1 MTTGEAQAMLEAR
14 CLLDPDGA
22 ARELRRAAAEPDAM
36 GYTFGARRL
45 LELRDEARRVL
56 GPRFQ
61 IKVFNDAVL
70 RHGASPPGFVRAGV
84 RRELGV
90 DDRVGSVGAKP

>member
-1 MTTGEAQAMLEAR
+1 MLRDR
-14 CLLDPDGA
+14 CLLDADEA
-22 ARELRRAAAEPDAM
+22 ARETRRAEADPSVM
-36 GYTFGARRL
+36 GYTSGARQL

-61 IKVFNDAVL
+61 IQVFNDAVL
-70 RHGASPPGFVRAGV
+70 RHGASPAGLVRAGV

-90 DDRVGSVGAKP
+90 DDGTGSVGAKP